1 MVEQQN
7 KDLDIRLE
15 GEKLKQRDSFVYL
28 GGVICGDGGIETD
41 IRWRMQA
48 GANALIKVEVVM
60 GDRHDISDDHRIGA
74 YFMQTTTS
82 LRK

>member
-7 KDLDIRLE
+7 KYLDIRLE
-15 GEKLKQRDSFVYL
+15 GKKLKQRDSFVYL
-28 GGVICGDGGIETD
+28 GGVICGDGGFETD

-60 GDRHDISDDHRIGA
+60 GDRHDISDDQRIGA